1 MSFESWQN
9 FYDWHDPVIFSI
21 GKFALRW
28 YGLMFVTALMVGYL
42 WGRRMVK
49 RGDWLPIKT
58 ADYEALLLYF
68 IVGIILGT
76 RLGYVLFYGDTLY
89 MLSHPWQIFNPFQD
103 GNFAGISGLSYHG
116 GIVGVVIALLIF
128 AARRGFSVWQLLDLA
143 AVAGSAGY
151 VFGRIGNFLNAELL
165 GRVTD
170 VAWGVR
176 VNGVLRHPSAL
187 YEAFLEG
194 LLLFAVMTL
203 LYRRRSFDGQ
213 MAFTYAML
221 YAAARFTAEFWRQ
234 PDEQLG
240 FIAFGWLTMGQLLST
255 LMFAAALVFY
265 LKCRSRK
272 QLTAA

>member
-1 MSFESWQN
+1 MSFENWQN
-9 FYDWHDPVIFSI
+9 FYGWHDPVIFSI
-21 GKFALRW
+21 GGFALRW
-28 YGLMFVTALMVGYL
+28 YGLMFVTALTIGYL

-49 RGDWLPIKT
+49 RGDWQPMKAT
-58 ADYEALLLYF
+58 DYEALFLYF

-76 RLGYVLFYGDTLY
+76 RLGYVFFYGDTLY
-89 MLSHPWQIFNPFQD
+89 MLSHPWQIFNPFQN
-103 GNFAGISGLSYHG
+103 GEFVGISGLSYHG
-116 GIVGVVIALLIF
+116 GVVGVIAALFIF
-128 AARRGFSVWQLLDLA
+128 AARRGFSIWRLLDLA

-151 VFGRIGNFLNAELL
+151 MFGRVGNFLNAELP

-194 LLLFAVMTL
+194 LLLFAVMTF
-203 LYRRRSFDGQ
+203 LYKRRKFDGQ

-221 YAAARFTAEFWRQ
+221 YAAARFTAELWRQ

-240 FIAFGWLTMGQLLST
+240 FIAFGWLTMGQLLSA
-255 LMFAAALVFY
+255 LMFTASLVFY

-272 QLTAA
+272 QPTVA